1 MAVPCEEMFG
11 GCTGWYKKRFGAAWK
26 AGAALG
32 YTYPI
37 PGSSVLPSWSPGIW
51 NSVCI
56 SASASLGQ
64 FSININDGEIRLRTE
79 QYEGYHTNHHTNILL
94 MGRPE
99 GYPVH
104 GAVTDVNVFSRILS
118 EEEVGDW
125 ARCGGQPGDIL
136 DWRTAQLNITKLET
150 KEGNERV
157 GCYQEEPT
165 NFVSFKPPRDYKEIL
180 QFCENIGA
188 VIAVASNTTVFDE
201 MFQANKEVCPSKP
214 FYLGYTDRRKEG
226 TFIDS
231 VSGAPLGW
239 ENWRPGE
246 PNNWGGDENCMATHP
261 LGLGFNDISCNVN
274 YCPLCQL
281 KFRKQKFQLRGVCN
295 EMSAMDRFYVLTRRE
310 EFLGVSASR
319 IILNQQMSRWEIVDF
334 NNKILAFSSDDQ
346 FPLGVREWQFLHL
359 NCSDPGTEGTH
370 RTLNLHRDLP
380 EPGNFCC
387 DFGTCIDSELVCNN
401 LHDCE
406 DKSDEENCSLVMLPP
421 HYKKYR
427 PPVSATFTLIDII
440 DINEEEFAI
449 DICFSLLLKWFDEN
463 LKFSFLK
470 RITAKN
476 SLSPDISDKIWLPK
490 IDFKKVNKKID
501 SSDTQ
506 ISISRNGEP
515 ALSGENDLLHPREVY
530 EGRENPLNLNIEER
544 FKFSCSFDNIK
555 NFPFGQQTCA
565 LSVFIKGTDNN
576 LTTLIPEK
584 FINKGPKEIGQFLIH
599 GWKMEG
605 KFDEITERN
614 IIWIQLGKLF

>member
-1 MAVPCEEMFG
+1 
-11 GCTGWYKKRFGAAWK
+11 
-26 AGAALG
+26 
-32 YTYPI
+32 
-37 PGSSVLPSWSPGIW
+37 
-51 NSVCI
+51 
-56 SASASLGQ
+56 
-64 FSININDGEIRLRTE
+64 
-79 QYEGYHTNHHTNILL
+79 
-94 MGRPE
+94 MG
-99 GYPVH
+99 
-104 GAVTDVNVFSRILS
+104 TL
-118 EEEVGDW
+118 
-125 ARCGGQPGDIL
+125 
-136 DWRTAQLNITKLET
+136 
-150 KEGNERV
+150 
-157 GCYQEEPT
+157 
-165 NFVSFKPPRDYKEIL
+165 
-180 QFCENIGA
+180 
-188 VIAVASNTTVFDE
+188 
-201 MFQANKEVCPSKP
+201 
-214 FYLGYTDRRKEG
+214 
-226 TFIDS
+226 
-231 VSGAPLGW
+231 
-239 ENWRPGE
+239 
-246 PNNWGGDENCMATHP
+246 
-261 LGLGFNDISCNVN
+261 
-274 YCPLCQL
+274 
-281 KFRKQKFQLRGVCN
+281 
-295 EMSAMDRFYVLTRRE
+295 
-310 EFLGVSASR
+310 
-319 IILNQQMSRWEIVDF
+319 
-334 NNKILAFSSDDQ
+334 
-346 FPLGVREWQFLHL
+346 
-359 NCSDPGTEGTH
+359 

-449 DICFSLLLKWFDEN
+449 DIYFSLLLKWFDEN

-476 SLSPDISDKIWLPK
+476 SLSTEISDMIWLPK